1 VKEKVVAIL
10 TISVRSKK
18 HLMVSVLILWIVLE
32 RGFVMRDIAQVKAF
46 VYEEIKKFYTKLAR
60 IMKNC

>member
-1 VKEKVVAIL
+1 MVAIL

-32 RGFVMRDIAQVKAF
+32 RDFVMKDIAQVKAF
-46 VYEEIKKFYTKLAR
+46 VYEEIKKFYTK
-60 IMKNC
+60 